1 MEDKKALGEP
11 VLVVEDLQVR
21 FELEAE
27 TVSAVNGISFTLKK
41 GHTLGFVGETG
52 AGKTTTALSL
62 LRLVPHPGKVES
74 KKIEVCG
81 QEVSTMTTQQLEKYR
96 GNDIAMIFQDPMT
109 SLNPVF
115 TVGQQ
120 IADTILLHQE
130 VSSSEAKKKA
140 EEMLEL
146 VGIPASREGEYPHQ
160 FSGGMKQRVVIAIA
174 LACNPEVL
182 IADEPT
188 TALDVTIQAQ
198 VLSMM
203 KKLRDERQMSMIMI
217 THDLGIIADV
227 CDEVAVMYAGR
238 IVETGTLVEVFNR
251 TKHPY
256 TEGLFNSLPNILNRS
271 ARLKPIPGLM
281 PDPSNLPAGCSF
293 APRCKY
299 AKDEC
304 FSAQPIVHQFSDTH
318 TVACSAYARSGFAI
332 DRPQKK

>member
-130 VSSSEAKKKA
+130 VSSSEARKKA
-140 EEMLEL
+140 QEMLEL
-146 VGIPASREGEYPHQ
+146 VGIPASRESEYPHQ

-174 LACNPEVL
+174 LACNP
-182 IADEPT
+182 
-188 TALDVTIQAQ
+188 
-198 VLSMM
+198 
-203 KKLRDERQMSMIMI
+203 
-217 THDLGIIADV
+217 
-227 CDEVAVMYAGR
+227 
-238 IVETGTLVEVFNR
+238 
-251 TKHPY
+251 
-256 TEGLFNSLPNILNRS
+256 
-271 ARLKPIPGLM
+271 
-281 PDPSNLPAGCSF
+281 
-293 APRCKY
+293 
-299 AKDEC
+299 
-304 FSAQPIVHQFSDTH
+304 
-318 TVACSAYARSGFAI
+318 
-332 DRPQKK
+332 